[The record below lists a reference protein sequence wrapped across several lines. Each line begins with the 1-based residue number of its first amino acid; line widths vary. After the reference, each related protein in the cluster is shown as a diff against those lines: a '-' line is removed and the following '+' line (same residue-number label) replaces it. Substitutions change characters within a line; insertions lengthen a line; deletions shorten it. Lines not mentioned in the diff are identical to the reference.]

1 MRNLQVG
8 NKKSMKILRKLTL
21 AFSTLS
27 ILFLSGCVT
36 FLQDMAVNEDGSGT
50 LRFAIGVESE
60 AYPQFAE
67 SIPEGYQLENFLAS
81 FMQDEAIN
89 DIEEDQYQAD
99 GYTWES
105 IQLEVSDFTQLF
117 SEEQRVG
124 PLVMSMDQDDD
135 VYTFTQT
142 VDMGGSNLDIPGI
155 NLMDLTGAR
164 YRVRLQ
170 SPQII
175 STTGVQP
182 SAELSEWEFTMQE
195 LIRGE
200 EALFLQAE
208 YSLEPYEGIFIPWE
222 VFFPYVV
229 IGFLL
234 IGVLS
239 IVFVII
245 LNTRK
250 KEEEIPQIKF

>member
-1 MRNLQVG
+1 M
-8 NKKSMKILRKLTL
+8 KKLRFLVL
-21 AFSTLS
+21 LISTLS
-27 ILFLSGCVT
+27 LLLLSGCVT
-36 FLQDMAVNEDGSGT
+36 ILQDMSVAEDGSGT

-60 AYPQFAE
+60 AYPQFEE
-67 SIPEGYQLENFLAS
+67 SIPEGYQLENFLTGM
-81 FMQDEAIN
+81 MQDQAVL

-105 IQLEVSDFTQLF
+105 IQLEISDFSQLF
-117 SEEQRVG
+117 SEERRVG
-124 PLVMSMDQDDD
+124 PLIMSMSQAEGI
-135 VYTFTQT
+135 YAFTQT
-142 VDMGGSNLDIPGI
+142 FDIAGSNLEIPGI

-170 SPQII
+170 TPQII

-182 SAELSEWEFTMQE
+182 SAELSEWEFTME
-195 LIRGE
+195 EFIRGE

-208 YSLEPYEGIFIPWE
+208 YTLEPYEGVFIPWE

-229 IGFLL
+229 IGFLA
-234 IGVLS
+234 IGGLS
-239 IVFVII
+239 IVIVII

-250 KEEEIPQIKF
+250 KKEEIPQIKF

>member
-1 MRNLQVG
+1 
-8 NKKSMKILRKLTL
+8 MKNSRKLFLILTTL
-21 AFSTLS
+21 N

-36 FLQDMAVNEDGSGT
+36 VLQDMAVSEDGSGT

-60 AYPQFAE
+60 AYPQFVE
-67 SIPEGYQLENFLAS
+67 SIPEGYQLENFLAAL
-81 FMQDEAIN
+81 MQDETII
-89 DIEEDQYQAD
+89 DVEEDQYQAD
-99 GYTWES
+99 GFTWDS
-105 IQLEVSDFTQLF
+105 IQLEVSDFSQLF

-124 PLVMSMDQDDD
+124 PLIMSLRQDDN

-142 VDMGGSNLDIPGI
+142 VDMAGSNLDIPGI
-155 NLMDLTGAR
+155 NLMDLTQAR
-164 YRVRLQ
+164 YRVRFQ
-170 SPQII
+170 SPQIVN
-175 STTGVQP
+175 TNGVQP

-208 YSLEPYEGIFIPWE
+208 YTLEPYEGVFIPWE

-229 IGFLL
+229 IGFLVL
-234 IGVLS
+234 SGLS

-250 KEEEIPQIKF
+250 KEEEIPKIKF